1 MTPVFTSKLNR
12 LGETVAL
19 VVEADHRSLTA
30 ALRACST
37 SPVLAVGS
45 GGSAIAAE
53 FFAACRTSLG
63 HPPTGIV
70 TPMGFVLEAA
80 GVPGTP
86 TWLFSA
92 SGENHDIIAAFDA
105 AASHHGAEVDVVTS
119 SPMGAL
125 AAAASAAG
133 SLRTSRSRVH
143 VAPVADQKDG
153 FLATHSV
160 VSAAAS
166 LMLAADALAGA
177 LPLQERKAQ
186 LLDAAARCLS
196 AEARTDLRLRQISS
210 LADRDTLLLLHDPRL
225 AAAAVLI
232 ETSFWEAG
240 ICAVQRTDFRNFAH
254 GRHVWLARHGS
265 RTFVLALT
273 SERSRE
279 AWAAIQGELPEQ
291 VPSAHLDFGRA
302 GRSALFEAILSSLSV
317 VEAAGTLKG
326 VDPGRPGVAEFGRRI
341 FERSDLRVAVG
352 RDDTSTRR
360 KRRAEAQVDPPGR
373 QPTDWPGRRD
383 HFAADLAGAEIR
395 ALILDYDGTVV
406 ATHERLRPPR
416 ADILDALVGLADRG
430 VLVGFAT
437 GRGGSVGEV
446 LRAHVPARLHGS
458 ILVGYYN
465 GAHVVPLEIDIE
477 KRPPDPDAAV
487 AAVHARLCAEV
498 GLFVGDWLPKCGPL
512 QITIPFDRL
521 VAWEEAVERIT
532 AAINALASDDAALG
546 AARVLRSGHSLDV
559 CPAWAS
565 KLRVVEEAR
574 RLLGDAAA
582 AVLCV
587 GDSGDCQGNDHEL
600 LGEDLGL
607 SVDRVCHRD
616 GSCWNLLPPGISGPD
631 GLARILSAIRS
642 IRHGTVRLDVSALF
656 AT

>member
-1 MTPVFTSKLNR
+1 MTPVFTSKLNC
-12 LGETVAL
+12 LCETVVLA
-19 VVEADHRSLTA
+19 VEADHRRLATA
-30 ALRACST
+30 LQACST
-37 SPVLAVGS
+37 SPVFAVGS
-45 GGSAIAAE
+45 GGSAVAAE

-63 HPPTGIV
+63 HPLTAIV
-70 TPMGFVLEAA
+70 TPMSYVLEAA
-80 GVPGTP
+80 GMPGMP
-86 TWLFSA
+86 TWLFSS

-105 AASHHGAEVDVVTS
+105 ASGQHGAEVDVLTS
-119 SPMGAL
+119 NPMGAL
-125 AAAASAAG
+125 VAAASDAG
-133 SLRTSRSRVH
+133 SLRTSTSRVH
-143 VAPVADQKDG
+143 LAPVADQKDG
-153 FLATHSV
+153 FLATHSL

-166 LMLAADALAGA
+166 MMLAADAHAGA
-177 LPLQERKAQ
+177 LPLRERRAQ
-186 LLDAAARCLS
+186 LLDVAARSLS

-254 GRHVWLARHGS
+254 GRHVWLARHGN

-273 SERSRE
+273 SEQSRD
-279 AWAAIQGELPEQ
+279 AWAGIQRELPEY

-302 GRSALFEAILSSLSV
+302 GRAALFEAVLSSLSV
-317 VEAAGTLKG
+317 VEAAGALKG

-341 FERSDLRVAVG
+341 FERSDLRVVVA

-373 QPTDWPGRRD
+373 QSTDWPERRD
-383 HFAADLAGAEIR
+383 EFIADLGGAEIR
-395 ALILDYDGTVV
+395 ALVLDYDGTVV

-416 ADILDALVGLADRG
+416 ADIFDALVALADHG
-430 VLVGFAT
+430 VLIGFAT

-446 LRAHVPARLHGS
+446 LRAHVPARLHDS

-465 GAHVVPLEIDIE
+465 GAHVVPLAIDIE
-477 KRPPDPDAAV
+477 KRPPHPDAAV
-487 AAVHARLCAEV
+487 AAIHVRLCTEA
-498 GLFVGDWLPKCGPL
+498 GLFVGGWLPKCGPL

-521 VAWEEAVERIT
+521 VAREKAVERIT
-532 AAINALASDDAALG
+532 AVANALTSDGTSLSVV
-546 AARVLRSGHSLDV
+546 RVLRSGHSIDI
-559 CPAWAS
+559 CPTWAS
-565 KLRVVEEAR
+565 KLRVVEESR
-574 RLLGDAAA
+574 RLLGDAGAT
-582 AVLCV
+582 VLCV

-600 LGEDLGL
+600 LGGDLGL

-631 GLARILSAIRS
+631 GLVRVLSAIRP
-642 IRHGTVRLDVSALF
+642 IRHGTVQLDVSALL
-656 AT
+656 AA